1 MKFESLHV
9 EKLTIKVRSNLK
21 IKNKY
26 IERNY
31 SQSSDSI
38 HAILGLLDRLN
49 FLFQTNI
56 YSCSLHVQVANVILI
71 NFFISILLDFMLI
84 I

>member
-1 MKFESLHV
+1 MKFESLHM

-38 HAILGLLDRLN
+38 HAILGLLDRSQFPLSN
-49 FLFQTNI
+49 EYKFI
-56 YSCSLHVQVANVILI
+56 HVAY
-71 NFFISILLDFMLI
+71 MYG
-84 I
+84 

>member
-9 EKLTIKVRSNLK
+9 EKLTIKFRSNLK

-38 HAILGLLDRLN
+38 HAILGLLDTQFPLSN
-49 FLFQTNI
+49 EYKFI
-56 YSCSLHVQVANVILI
+56 HVAY
-71 NFFISILLDFMLI
+71 MYR
-84 I
+84 

>member
-38 HAILGLLDRLN
+38 HAILGLLDRPQFPLSN
-49 FLFQTNI
+49 EYKFI
-56 YSCSLHVQVANVILI
+56 RVAY
-71 NFFISILLDFMLI
+71 MYR
-84 I
+84 

>member
-38 HAILGLLDRLN
+38 HAILGLLDRSQFPLLN
-49 FLFQTNI
+49 E
-56 YSCSLHVQVANVILI
+56 YE
-71 NFFISILLDFMLI
+71 
-84 I
+84 

>member
-1 MKFESLHV
+1 MF
-9 EKLTIKVRSNLK
+9 KVRSNLK

-38 HAILGLLDRLN
+38 YWILGLLDRSQFHLSNRYKFVNVAYIYRYLAN
-49 FLFQTNI
+49 FL
-56 YSCSLHVQVANVILI
+56 Y
-71 NFFISILLDFMLI
+71 
-84 I
+84 